1 MQTQSKDE
9 FKEAMRRAKEQAAE
23 ETAVSEIK
31 EPAKRGRK
39 SKAEKE
45 VTAKEIK
52 KPAKREAE
60 YNPTIEIKE
69 ESVAAAIDIKAISK
83 AESNSEAVRAAIALM
98 DTEIEKLKRQSQ
110 RYNGMALIYVGY
122 RKTLEEI
129 IQS

>member
-1 MQTQSKDE
+1 MRTQSKDE

-23 ETAVSEIK
+23 EKTVSEIK

-39 SKAEKE
+39 PKAEKE
-45 VTAKEIK
+45 IIAKEIK
-52 KPAKREAE
+52 KPAKKEAGD
-60 YNPTIEIKE
+60 NPAIEIKE
-69 ESVAAAIDIKAISK
+69 EPMAIDIKAISK
-83 AESNSEAVRAAIALM
+83 AENNSEAVRAAIALM

-110 RYNGMALIYVGY
+110 RYNDMALIYVGY